1 MFVFE
6 VLYFTQRRSIC
17 IIPVNKSRN
26 AILSHGS
33 AAAIEYFATQ
43 DAVCKGNRHASKPAS
58 GGALAHPH
66 AGWQLAVALTVAT
79 ACKSTVWQAIELQ
92 QKCPSATPQKPK
104 NDWWPEV
111 EPETKSFEYSRN
123 KNYLSSLPLEQYSS
137 TRILVAALLLARA
150 FS

>member
-17 IIPVNKSRN
+17 IIPVNKSQN
-26 AILSHGS
+26 
-33 AAAIEYFATQ
+33 AIEYFDTQ
-43 DAVCKGNRHASKPAS
+43 DAVCKGNRHASKLAS

-111 EPETKSFEYSRN
+111 EPEVEPETESFEYSRN